1 MGLTTNHNMKKRA
14 PLVIIILVAA
24 FHVIA
29 QDTVQ
34 EKDFISR
41 LQAFQKTGDMD
52 KMTNVVWF
60 DKSPESFQQFTTHYF
75 ESVIV
80 RGIKSV
86 KFESVPS
93 ALSEPASI
101 EGKSY
106 VPNLPPYKM
115 VSVAYQTIVKNGSEG
130 FGMIT
135 GIKDGKIF
143 ICGLK
148 EKSKP

>member
-1 MGLTTNHNMKKRA
+1 MKKIT
-14 PLVIIILVAA
+14 PLIVLLLITAL
-24 FHVIA
+24 HVVA
-29 QDTVQ
+29 QDTEQ

-41 LQAFQKTGDMD
+41 LEAFQKAGDMD
-52 KMTNVVWF
+52 KMTNIVWF
-60 DKSPESFQQFTTHYF
+60 EKSPESFTEFTTHYF

-86 KFESVPS
+86 KFQPVPS

-101 EGKSY
+101 DGKSY
-106 VPNLPPYKM
+106 VPNLTPYKM
-115 VSVAYQTIVKNGSEG
+115 VSVDYQTIVKNGSEG